1 MIGRMTIGAFFAAIA
16 MAASAQS
23 PVSAGAANAGALSAE
38 QSVAAAQNAF
48 DEAVRLAHTDP
59 ATAQARYR
67 EAAGHY
73 LRLIESGHRN
83 AAVEYN
89 LGNIY
94 HRLGEPGRAI
104 LHYRR
109 AQELEPGSARVAANL
124 DYVRK
129 RVTPLV
135 SPSGETRLASRLLFW
150 NEFFSMRSR
159 FTFAVVLLSA
169 GWALLA
175 VRLFVRRR
183 PIAVVGVLAI
193 VVGFANAGSVA
204 WQLSEARARPPIV
217 IVQDGV
223 KLCRERNDESNP
235 VLREALGRGVEAV
248 ILHERG
254 GWFEVSLR
262 DGTTGWVPASA
273 VERV

>member
-1 MIGRMTIGAFFAAIA
+1 MTQRTTIAAFIAAVA
-16 MAASAQS
+16 MAAFAQT
-23 PVSAGAANAGALSAE
+23 PVSQSAASPAAVSPD

-48 DEAVRLAHTDP
+48 DEAVRLAHTDS
-59 ATAQARYR
+59 ATAQVRYR
-67 EAAGHY
+67 DAAGHY

-83 AAVEYN
+83 AAIEYN

-94 HRLGEPGRAI
+94 HRLGETGRAI

-135 SPSGETRLASRLLFW
+135 SPSGETRLVSRLLFW
-150 NEFFSMRSR
+150 NEFFSPRAR

-175 VRLFVRRR
+175 VRLFIRRR
-183 PIAVVGVLAI
+183 PIAVAGVLAI
-193 VVGFANAGSVA
+193 VVGFANAASVA
-204 WQLSEARARPPIV
+204 WQLSEARARPPVV